1 MNKKYFQTI
10 REEILGNV
18 IVFVL
23 FILGTL
29 INNHRL
35 NNFNSKY
42 SGKNAFEVMTVENGI
57 AWQLLSISTVLVV
70 SAIVILYF
78 FIKKWKEIEGYS
90 KITLLILGIVVII
103 FAIWIILEINNPILQ
118 SALAVLLVGSGIVFA
133 NE

>member
-1 MNKKYFQTI
+1 MNKKYFHTI
-10 REEILGNV
+10 KEEILVNV
-18 IVFVL
+18 IFSLL
-23 FILGTL
+23 FMVVTF
-29 INNHRL
+29 INNYRL

-42 SGKNAFEVMTVENGI
+42 TGKNAFEVMTVENGI

-90 KITLLILGIVVII
+90 KITLLILGIVIVI
-103 FAIWIILEINNPILQ
+103 FAIWIILAINNPILQ

>member
-1 MNKKYFQTI
+1 MNKNYFHTLK
-10 REEILGNV
+10 EEILGNV
-18 IVFVL
+18 IVTLL
-23 FILGTL
+23 FLLVTI
-29 INNHRL
+29 INNYRL

-42 SGKNAFEVMTVENGI
+42 TGKNAFEVMTVENGI
-57 AWQLLSISTVLVV
+57 AWQLLSISTALVV

-103 FAIWIILEINNPILQ
+103 FAIWIILAINNPILQ

>member
-1 MNKKYFQTI
+1 
-10 REEILGNV
+10 V

-78 FIKKWKEIEGYS
+78 FIKKWKEVEGYS
-90 KITLLILGIVVII
+90 KITLLILGIVVVI
-103 FAIWIILEINNPILQ
+103 FAIWIILAINNPILQ